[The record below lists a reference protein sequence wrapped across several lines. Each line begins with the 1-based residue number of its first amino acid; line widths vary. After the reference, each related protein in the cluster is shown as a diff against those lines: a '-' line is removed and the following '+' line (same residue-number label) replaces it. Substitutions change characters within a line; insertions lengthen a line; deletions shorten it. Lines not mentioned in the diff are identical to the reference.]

1 MKDLTQGS
9 IVSHVSVMAPQIFA
23 GMILMML
30 CGLIDLY
37 FVAGLGDAAIAG
49 VGAAGNAG
57 FLINALTQ
65 ILSVGTVSLISQA
78 VGRKDRADANLVFNQ
93 SLGLSAAFTLFT
105 LIAGCLLARSYMR
118 SIAADDAV
126 IEAGTT
132 YLYWFMPALALQFVA
147 LVMGSALRGTGIVR
161 PTVIAQIGT
170 VILNMLLAPVLISG
184 WGTNLP
190 LGVAG
195 AGLASTI
202 AVAIGVAM
210 MWIYFRRYEHYV
222 AIDRALWRPQMAQ
235 WKRILGIGLPAGA
248 EFAIIF
254 VNMAVIYYALRHFG
268 AAAQA
273 GFSIGSRLLGVIHM
287 PGISIALAAGA
298 IAGQNFGAG
307 NSERVRRT
315 FRTVLLLVTAVM
327 IGFTIPAQWHPE
339 FFLGGFTEDA
349 QTIAVGALFLR
360 MVSLNNVAQGV
371 NFVCSSMFQGLGNTR
386 PVLLSSGTRLLTN
399 TLPLIFLSAMPG
411 FRMEHAW
418 YLSIATTTL
427 QAGLSL
433 WLLRL
438 GIQEAA
444 AAISGIKR
452 EDDVM
457 TAQAKAT
464 PHRDPRGDSV
474 RVPPLARSAG
484 AGDDRGRRPAG
495 RDRRGPVHAAV
506 LGTSGRCADQGRRR
520 SGRAARGVDRIWR
533 DRGAGSR
540 SR

>member
-9 IVSHVSVMAPQIFA
+9 IVSHISVMAPQIFA

-37 FVAGLGDAAIAG
+37 FVGGLGDAAIAG

-57 FLINALTQ
+57 FLINAFTQ
-65 ILSVGTVSLISQA
+65 ILSVGAVSLISQA
-78 VGRKDRADANLVFNQ
+78 VGRRDRADANLVFNQ
-93 SLGLSAAFTLFT
+93 SLGLSVAATLLT
-105 LIAGCLLARSYMR
+105 LIAGCMLARSYMR
-118 SIAADDAV
+118 SVAVDEAV

-132 YLYWFMPALALQFVA
+132 YLLWFMPALALQFVA

-161 PTVIAQIGT
+161 PTVIVQVTT
-170 VILNMLLAPVLISG
+170 VIINMLLAPVLITG
-184 WGTNLP
+184 WGTGLA

-210 MWIYFRRYEHYV
+210 MWIYFHRYEHYV
-222 AIDRALWRPQMAQ
+222 AINRALWRPQLPQ
-235 WKRILGIGLPAGA
+235 WKRILSIGLPAGG

-273 GFSIGSRLLGVIHM
+273 GFSIGSRLLGLIHM

-307 NSERVRRT
+307 NSARVRGT
-315 FRTVLLLVTAVM
+315 FNTVLLLVVAVM
-327 IGFTIPAQWHPE
+327 IGFTVIAQWRPE
-339 FFLGGFTEDA
+339 LLLAGFTEDA
-349 QTIAVGALFLR
+349 ETIAVGALFLR

-386 PVLLSSGTRLLTN
+386 PVLLSSGTRLVTN
-399 TLPLIFLSAMPG
+399 TLPLIFLSATPG
-411 FRMEHAW
+411 FRIEHAW

-427 QAGLSL
+427 QAALSL

-438 GIQEAA
+438 EFR
-444 AAISGIKR
+444 KR
-452 EDDVM
+452 LRPFAEMKPRM
-457 TAQAKAT
+457 T
-464 PHRDPRGDSV
+464 P
-474 RVPPLARSAG
+474 
-484 AGDDRGRRPAG
+484 
-495 RDRRGPVHAAV
+495 
-506 LGTSGRCADQGRRR
+506 
-520 SGRAARGVDRIWR
+520 
-533 DRGAGSR
+533 
-540 SR
+540 